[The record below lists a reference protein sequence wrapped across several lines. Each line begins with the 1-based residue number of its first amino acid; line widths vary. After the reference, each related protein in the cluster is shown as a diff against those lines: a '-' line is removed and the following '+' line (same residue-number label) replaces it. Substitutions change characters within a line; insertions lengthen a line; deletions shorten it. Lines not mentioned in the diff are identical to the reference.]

1 MVGIALIGGFL
12 GVNNLSVS
20 SVFCVVDGALKVAG
34 NASILVENVAELSR
48 MELVNFCHDLVGIF
62 EIASATTVLDF
73 HLVRCVLIALWS

>member
-1 MVGIALIGGFL
+1 M
-12 GVNNLSVS
+12 NNLSVS
-20 SVFCVVDGALKVAG
+20 SVFGVEDGALKIAG

-62 EIASATTVLDF
+62 EIASATAVLDF

>member
-20 SVFCVVDGALKVAG
+20 SVFGVEDGALKIAG

-62 EIASATTVLDF
+62 EIASATAVLNF
-73 HLVRCVLIALWS
+73 HLVRCVLIALGS

>member
-1 MVGIALIGGFL
+1 
-12 GVNNLSVS
+12 
-20 SVFCVVDGALKVAG
+20 
-34 NASILVENVAELSR
+34 